1 MQRLVWN
8 ADRTEGALTF
18 IVIDAALGTIRS
30 CVATWPRVALPNPP
44 QNTQQRNPPLSRD
57 IHIFNV
63 ADGSV
68 TLVRTDI
75 DTDSNMV
82 NNIRVA
88 SEPNDYRLNDDC
100 EYDADAPSN
109 TPFAPGNPARRADVF
124 IDGNPVAIGN
134 PEPNS
139 PFDIYEPGDIE
150 LAYGASQGATAQIRF
165 SFYAVDAYGAEAMR
179 ARVASGE
186 DSVWA
191 ALREIA
197 VRDELGVA
205 RMATSTTAVLSG
217 EARVSTSHDALAPGD
232 SRLYVRSPHEYLQV
246 HYHSA
251 GGEPTRSARSP
262 SRRISVEFGN
272 APREHGDTVVFYI
285 SDSYLGTTRT
295 CAAVWENIPGAV
307 AGNTDY
313 WRLADGDPFPDVFA
327 LEGEGC
333 AYDAG
338 TPIFLP
344 AHPVALVRQSDEQEA
359 IMQIDSVDQ
368 ANWRIALRNEVSAG
382 NSLRVIFNQMLRD
395 RFPASAMIARVY
407 SSSDRAGEWVAIREV
422 VSKTDDSPA
431 AASHLFRGE
440 IEISMDES
448 SRAPGD
454 GKVFVRRTS
463 RLWVAYYDINN
474 AAAQLGRISQP
485 LNLIMHTPTPPFVPA
500 PIPAASRLTLA
511 LAAAAFSALTAYAL
525 MRRRGWL
532 TRAKP
537 KRGRLYTQYP
547 P

>member
-1 MQRLVWN
+1 MQRTVWN

-18 IVIDAALGTIRS
+18 IVVDAALGTIRS
-30 CVATWPRVALPNPP
+30 CVATWPQVALPNAPR
-44 QNTQQRNPPLSRD
+44 NNQQGNPYQGFD

-68 TLVRTDI
+68 TVVRRDS
-75 DTDSNMV
+75 DTGDNV
-82 NNIRVA
+82 RVA
-88 SEPNDYRLNDDC
+88 SGPNDYRLNDGC

-109 TPFAPGNPARRADVF
+109 TPFALGHPAQPTDVF
-124 IDGNPVAIGN
+124 FDDNPVGIGY

-139 PFDIYEPGDIE
+139 PYDIYEPGDIT
-150 LAYGASQGATAQIRF
+150 LAFQASDGAMAQIRF

-179 ARVASGE
+179 ARVVSGE

-191 ALREIA
+191 SMREIA
-197 VRDELGVA
+197 VRDELGVT

-251 GGEPTRSARSP
+251 GGEPARSARSP

-272 APREHGDTVVFYI
+272 APREHGDSVVFYI

-295 CAAVWENIPGAV
+295 CAAAWEDTPGAV
-307 AGNTDY
+307 AGITDY
-313 WRLADGDPFPDVFA
+313 WRLADGDPFPEVFA

-344 AHPVALVRQSDEQEA
+344 EPGFALVRKTGEQEA
-359 IMQIDSVDQ
+359 IIQIVSVDQ

-395 RFPASAMIARVY
+395 RFPASARLVHVY
-407 SSSDRAGEWVAIREV
+407 SSSDLAGEWVAIREV
-422 VSKTDDSPA
+422 ASKTDASPA

-440 IEISMDES
+440 IEISANPDAL
-448 SRAPGD
+448 APGD

-485 LNLIMHTPTPPFVPA
+485 LNLIMPTPTPTLVPA

-511 LAAAAFSALTAYAL
+511 LAAAAFSALTVYAL

-532 TRAKP
+532 MRAKP